1 MILDNREEGKDELA
15 QAKLVMLKLLRVFDD
30 ICRRNNLYYWLD
42 GGTLIGAVR
51 HNGFI
56 PWDDDI
62 DVAMLYDDYEKFIR
76 IAQKELP
83 DDVFLQ
89 TAKSDEEYP
98 LFFAKLR
105 DKYSTY
111 EEENVAHLNCHKGIF
126 IDIFPMDYVK
136 HSRMQKNIKYLIH
149 GTNYSN
155 LHSPVK
161 SFVQRTIGRFNRKII
176 LLSKLP
182 VFHWL
187 NKIFHAD
194 YHNASRLA
202 YCMEVNEVF
211 QYSKES
217 VFPLKEHV
225 FEGYAF
231 WVPNHYDIYLR
242 EYFGD
247 YMQLPPEDKRI
258 VHHVDIAPFTPCH
271 HDDILHWRE

>member
-1 MILDNREEGKDELA
+1 MLDNREEGKDELA

-30 ICRRNNLYYWLD
+30 ICRKNNLNYWLD
-42 GGTLIGAVR
+42 GGTLIGAIR

-62 DVAMLYDDYEKFIR
+62 DVAMLYDDYEKFINL
-76 IAQKELP
+76 APQELP
-83 DDVFLQ
+83 NDVFLQ
-89 TAKSDEEYP
+89 TRKSDREYP

-111 EEENVAHLNCHKGIF
+111 EEENVTHLHCHKGIF

-136 HSRMQKNIKYLIH
+136 HSCIQRNMKLLLH
-149 GTNYSN
+149 GTNYSK
-155 LHSPVK
+155 LHSSVK
-161 SFVQRTIGRFNRKII
+161 SFVQRIIGRFNRKMI
-176 LLSKLP
+176 LLFKLP
-182 VFHWL
+182 VFQCL
-187 NKIFHAD
+187 NRMFHAD
-194 YHNASRLA
+194 YHNASKLA

-225 FEGYAF
+225 FEGYKF
-231 WVPNHYDIYLR
+231 FIPTNYDAYLK

-247 YMQLPPEDKRI
+247 YMQLPPKDKRY
-258 VHHVDIAPFTPCH
+258 VHNVGIDPFTPCNH
-271 HDDILHWRE
+271 KDILHWKK